1 MNVWYKNL
9 KKSKFTPPSWV
20 FGVVWPILYTMMFV
34 SLFIVLN
41 TKKCGFNCIFYFAT
55 QFILNILWSPLF
67 FNYRMIKLAYI
78 DLFLIIYFTYLTYKE
93 FFKLNVYAGYL
104 LLPYLC
110 WLCYA
115 LFLNTYIVLYN

>member
-1 MNVWYKNL
+1 MNIWYKNL

-34 SLFIVLN
+34 SLFIALN
-41 TKKCGFNCIFYFAT
+41 TKKCGSKCIIYFVT
-55 QFILNILWSPLF
+55 QFILNIIWSPLF

-93 FFKLNVYAGYL
+93 FFKINIYAGYL
-104 LLPYLC
+104 LLPYLF

-115 LFLNTYIVLYN
+115 LFLNTYIVLNN